1 MSILPQSLPGITLM
15 IGYILF
21 IWEKECGMLSR
32 LFFLKVGQLKIIIL
46 QKIMTK
52 KFRDTEGCNSETNEL
67 SHF

>member
-32 LFFLKVGQLKIIIL
+32 LFFPKGRAIKNNHSAKNNDKKVQ
-46 QKIMTK
+46 
-52 KFRDTEGCNSETNEL
+52 R
-67 SHF
+67 H